1 MALGHS
7 VTIKGDI
14 AAAEDFII
22 SGRVEGS
29 VDASGHA
36 VTLAAGSCVVG
47 DVEAATIVV
56 AGRVEGSLLATE
68 RLEVHS
74 TAQIAG
80 DIIAPRLGVADGA
93 LVQGRVEMS
102 RSQHALT
109 VARTA

>member
-7 VTIKGDI
+7 VIIKGDI
-14 AAAEDFII
+14 TAAEDFTV

-29 VDASGHA
+29 IDAGGHG
-36 VTLAAGSCVVG
+36 VTLDAGSCVVG
-47 DVEAATIVV
+47 DVEAARIIV

-68 RLEVHS
+68 GLRIDA
-74 TAQIAG
+74 TAEITG
-80 DIIAPRLGVADGA
+80 DIIAPRLSVADGA

-102 RSQHALT
+102 RQQHALT